1 MQVKLGTLPV
11 LSLPTDFLTLE
22 EINSK
27 GFSYLLSVN
36 INKELVKSSRAASL
50 VVKTYRSNPK
60 NTFSTSVLSNT
71 SNPST
76 SGLSGVSSTSLV
88 RSIQS
93 RAISTSTK
101 ISQTRNEYLTTD
113 SYGIQDLITKFGTGI
128 SYSKEESTFSS
139 GVKNSVLA
147 STSGESVGARLEEDV
162 TIPQLC
168 LEAISNQKQ
177 DPASLVS
184 QRVWARPTALQTNNG
199 TPSQFSRPTNS
210 VASSLIASSV
220 VAQPPT
226 NSTVLARS
234 KSELT
239 VVEIE
244 LPLFF
249 YETAIGTDDFFL
261 LVSLLDG
268 NGVLIQEEV
277 GFVKHKTNQA
287 ILTRVQV
294 PPSFQIRR
302 RQDGMLVANVKQMDR
317 YATTVTLFKTEMDS
331 TPRQEV
337 VSVVGVPFPEE
348 RTILLPDTSQT
359 TTLYRAVAYND
370 LGIGGV
376 FSGQVLEPATSSNTR
391 FKFVSLRSKNTDTG
405 LNLVVSSLPEN
416 TSVVSLFR
424 EEVGREGEETR
435 LMDFLVAGGASTS
448 QLTYLDTSLI
458 PWKSY
463 RYFCELTDTRGNVI
477 PANASVEVVYRPKT
491 RDYAA
496 VSVTPPVVTTVQL
509 PGNNTQF
516 FDVSFQVSYAVTKK
530 LEDGVREFLLGQGLL
545 EYYGGDIQ
553 RENLKDLLITKV
565 ELRDLETNDVSF
577 LGYVDGTFVQNTT
590 KYGLL
595 SKPSS
600 YQYELTTFVRTPD
613 TLLSS
618 VELTKESTPRSSGAD
633 KEYSLVPFNSLHP
646 YGLLTGINPKKSGN
660 EFTSLIGLQQFDFG
674 DITDV
679 SYLQVELK
687 PPSPSVN
694 NQRASVFNKRLVEV
708 SWSVNGEQEQISH
721 FIVRRQNVVTGETD
735 LSGVVHG
742 INPKN
747 SYLFVDEIRPTDTGL
762 FRYVITPQFFEN
774 MILGTSVQTNDVEV
788 SV

>member
-1 MQVKLGTLPV
+1 
-11 LSLPTDFLTLE
+11 
-22 EINSK
+22 
-27 GFSYLLSVN
+27 
-36 INKELVKSSRAASL
+36 
-50 VVKTYRSNPK
+50 
-60 NTFSTSVLSNT
+60 
-71 SNPST
+71 
-76 SGLSGVSSTSLV
+76 
-88 RSIQS
+88 
-93 RAISTSTK
+93 
-101 ISQTRNEYLTTD
+101 
-113 SYGIQDLITKFGTGI
+113 
-128 SYSKEESTFSS
+128 
-139 GVKNSVLA
+139 
-147 STSGESVGARLEEDV
+147 
-162 TIPQLC
+162 
-168 LEAISNQKQ
+168 
-177 DPASLVS
+177 
-184 QRVWARPTALQTNNG
+184 
-199 TPSQFSRPTNS
+199 
-210 VASSLIASSV
+210 
-220 VAQPPT
+220 
-226 NSTVLARS
+226 
-234 KSELT
+234 
-239 VVEIE
+239 
-244 LPLFF
+244 
-249 YETAIGTDDFFL
+249 
-261 LVSLLDG
+261 
-268 NGVLIQEEV
+268 
-277 GFVKHKTNQA
+277 
-287 ILTRVQV
+287 
-294 PPSFQIRR
+294 
-302 RQDGMLVANVKQMDR
+302 
-317 YATTVTLFKTEMDS
+317 
-331 TPRQEV
+331 
-337 VSVVGVPFPEE
+337 
-348 RTILLPDTSQT
+348 
-359 TTLYRAVAYND
+359 
-370 LGIGGV
+370 
-376 FSGQVLEPATSSNTR
+376 
-391 FKFVSLRSKNTDTG
+391 
-405 LNLVVSSLPEN
+405 
-416 TSVVSLFR
+416 
-424 EEVGREGEETR
+424 
-435 LMDFLVAGGASTS
+435 MDFLVAGGASTS

-545 EYYGGDIQ
+545 EYYGSDIQ

-646 YGLLTGINPKKSGN
+646 YGLLTGTNPKKSGN
-660 EFTSLIGLQQFDFG
+660 EFTNLIGLQQFDFG

-687 PPSPSVN
+687 PPSPSIN

-747 SYLFVDEIRPTDTGL
+747 AYLFVDEIRPTDTGL

>member
-1 MQVKLGTLPV
+1 MQVKLRALSV

-50 VVKTYRSNPK
+50 VVRTYRTNPK
-60 NTFSTSVLSNT
+60 NSFSTSVLS
-71 SNPST
+71 ST
-76 SGLSGVSSTSLV
+76 DNNSSVSGLSGVSSTSLV

-93 RAISTSTK
+93 RAIATSTK
-101 ISQTRNEYLTTD
+101 ISQTRNDYLTTD

-128 SYSKEESTFSS
+128 SYIKEGTNFSS
-139 GVKNSVLA
+139 GVKNSVFA
-147 STSGESVGARLEEDV
+147 STGESAGVRLEADT

-199 TPSQFSRPTNS
+199 TPSQFSRPINP
-210 VASSLIASSV
+210 VASSLVASPTVS
-220 VAQPPT
+220 QPPT
-226 NSTVLARS
+226 NPTVLARS

-294 PPSFQIRR
+294 PPSFQINR
-302 RQDGMLVANVKQMDR
+302 RQDGLLVASVKQMDR
-317 YATTVTLFKTEMDS
+317 YATTVTLFKTEMDN

-337 VSVVGVPFPEE
+337 VSVVSVPFPEE
-348 RTILLPDTSQT
+348 RTIIIPDTSQS

-376 FSGQVLEPATSSNTR
+376 FSGQVLEPTATSDTR
-391 FKFVSLRSKNTDTG
+391 FKFISLRSKITDTG
-405 LNLVVSSLPEN
+405 LNLSISSLPEN

-424 EEVGREGEETR
+424 EEIGKEEEVR
-435 LMDFLVAGGASTS
+435 LVDFLVAGGASTN
-448 QLTYLDTSLI
+448 QLTFLDTNLV

-463 RYFCELTDTRGNVI
+463 RYFCELTDTSGNIV
-477 PANASVEVVYRPKT
+477 PTNASVEIVYRPKT

-496 VSVTPPVVTTVQL
+496 VSVTTPTVTTVQL

-516 FDVSFQVSYAVTKK
+516 FDVSFQVSYAMTKK

-545 EYYGGDIQ
+545 EYYGSDIQ

-577 LGYVDGTFVQNTT
+577 LGYVDGTFVQSTT

-618 VELTKESTPRSSGAD
+618 VEITKQSTPRNNGAD

-646 YGLLTGINPKKSGN
+646 FGLLTGTNPKKSGN
-660 EFTSLIGLQQFDFG
+660 EFTNLIGLQQFDFG
-674 DITDV
+674 DVTDV

-687 PPSPSVN
+687 PPSPSIN
-694 NQRASVFNKRLVEV
+694 NQRASVFNKKLVEV
-708 SWSVNGEQEQISH
+708 SWSINGEQEQISH
-721 FIVRRQNVVTGETD
+721 FIVRRQNVVTGEMD

-742 INPKN
+742 INSKN
-747 SYLFVDEIRPTDTGL
+747 SYLFVDEVRLTETGL
-762 FRYVITPQFFEN
+762 FRYIITPQFFKN